1 MIESDASAGGAPPPM
16 VDPLLGRVLNER
28 FKIVEALGA
37 GGMGRVYKAIQSP
50 LDRMVALKILNPQ
63 YGQDKDPG
71 FQRRFFLEANVTAK
85 LRHPNTITIIDYGK
99 TDDGI
104 YYIAMEYLEGLTL
117 SQLITQTGPL
127 PWPRALSIAQQI
139 ARSLREAHKVGLIHR
154 DLKPANVMILNQEK
168 DHDLVKVLDFGLVKS
183 FLPDG
188 GNFPADV
195 SLTQAGVILGSPQ
208 YMAPEQ
214 ARNISDPRSDVYSL
228 GVVLFQ
234 MLLGRP
240 PFLAEQSIDIIV
252 KHLNEPP
259 PTFASIWPNHTI
271 PPEVEALV
279 MKCLAK
285 RPAER
290 FDSMDRVLDSIRRA
304 TAAAG
309 LSSGFYSGPRSF
321 VTPGSG
327 PHTGPLP
334 PQPSPSNASTMAL
347 DISVEEPQTKGRR
360 NSLAIALLGG
370 SVLAGVAVSLVFAL
384 STPSS
389 KSSPAPALPPPSL
402 ATAPP
407 GPSAGA
413 PSEAEPLDDLAVSL
427 TAEKAAAPASPQ
439 EAAPEK
445 PPLEE
450 PAPEAAAAQ
459 ASLVRFFIASE
470 PSGARVKHRGKD
482 LGVTP
487 VELRLPANDAGRA
500 SAELTFE
507 LSGYPRSTVK
517 AEGEGPEVR
526 FTHKLKKKKSPSR
539 QRPSGS
545 TGYKD
550 DPYQ

>member
-1 MIESDASAGGAPPPM
+1 
-16 VDPLLGRVLNER
+16 
-28 FKIVEALGA
+28 
-37 GGMGRVYKAIQSP
+37 
-50 LDRMVALKILNPQ
+50 
-63 YGQDKDPG
+63 
-71 FQRRFFLEANVTAK
+71 
-85 LRHPNTITIIDYGK
+85 
-99 TDDGI
+99 
-104 YYIAMEYLEGLTL
+104 
-117 SQLITQTGPL
+117 
-127 PWPRALSIAQQI
+127 
-139 ARSLREAHKVGLIHR
+139 
-154 DLKPANVMILNQEK
+154 
-168 DHDLVKVLDFGLVKS
+168 
-183 FLPDG
+183 
-188 GNFPADV
+188 PADV

-321 VTPGSG
+321 VTSGSG
-327 PHTGPLP
+327 PVTGPLV
-334 PQPSPSNASTMAL
+334 PQASPSNASTMAL
-347 DISVEEPQTKGRR
+347 DISVEEEPPAKGRR

-370 SVLAGVAVSLVFAL
+370 SVLTGVAVSLVFAL

-389 KSSPAPALPPPSL
+389 KPSPAPALPPSSL
-402 ATAPP
+402 TAAPAPP
-407 GPSAGA
+407 TDAPAENPSA
-413 PSEAEPLDDLAVSL
+413 AEPSDDLAVSL
-427 TAEKAAAPASPQ
+427 TGNEAAAPPQ
-439 EAAPEK
+439 EAAPEA
-445 PPLEE
+445 
-450 PAPEAAAAQ
+450 PAAKETVAQ
-459 ASLVRFFIASE
+459 ASLVRFLIASE
-470 PSGARVKHRGKD
+470 PSGARVKHEGKD
-482 LGVTP
+482 LGLTP
-487 VELRLPANDAGRA
+487 VELKLPANDAGRA

-545 TGYKD
+545 AGYKD